1 MSSTT
6 LNPPPPTP
14 VRGTR
19 IVVADLVRELNDA
32 LPPKPRPLVD
42 RFHADCCAVCTVK
55 GGNSAVD
62 TARLFAGHLADA
74 VAAEVDDP
82 AVTFEDPPLTQGQ
95 KRVFEGERA
104 RLFRMLDARTP
115 AKDAA
120 VLEWLDDMA
129 GQAPAVDQVI
139 AEEAQRRRDT
149 ADARPTVALALRRNR
164 DRS

>member
-1 MSSTT
+1 
-6 LNPPPPTP
+6 
-14 VRGTR
+14 
-19 IVVADLVRELNDA
+19 
-32 LPPKPRPLVD
+32 
-42 RFHADCCAVCTVK
+42 
-55 GGNSAVD
+55 
-62 TARLFAGHLADA
+62 
-74 VAAEVDDP
+74 
-82 AVTFEDPPLTQGQ
+82 VTFEDPPLTQGQ

-120 VLEWLDDMA
+120 VLELLDDMA